1 MKRTLRTKIWCA
13 VLVVACVSGVAF
25 GVANLPRVQAEAVS
39 GGVEV
44 TEAPGNEA
52 VVSEESKAEVPEISE
67 NPEIFEV
74 SETAE
79 VSSAKEEFESHFTAD
94 EKLDFSKIPKIV
106 RTEDGSISIENGDG
120 SFDAENDPYFS
131 ASSIYGGKNVKVT
144 IKDVH
149 MSNKLEY
156 GLTPADNDCFVP
168 WWING
173 GYPWLETCE
182 LNEDGTLS
190 SPHYAFA
197 YVTIGFENTGD
208 EATGFLSG
216 AYAMGQ
222 YDTDGCP
229 LDMSE
234 CTTDK
239 RELINGIAEVP
250 MNAEDPNKTG
260 NILLEPGQT
269 RELVFIYLLSDESVY
284 VRTDDEA
291 AERDGVKNYI
301 EIVENYFIDAYTE
314 TDCRY
319 TIDVNSGLGPF
330 VQHKLIP
337 PRTPWHNGKVER
349 SHRNDRRYFY
359 NWEKFASAEDLNRKL
374 KDHLRW
380 SNRKPM
386 RTLGGKSPLD
396 LLREILSNA

>member
-1 MKRTLRTKIWCA
+1 M
-13 VLVVACVSGVAF
+13 
-25 GVANLPRVQAEAVS
+25 
-39 GGVEV
+39 
-44 TEAPGNEA
+44 
-52 VVSEESKAEVPEISE
+52 
-67 NPEIFEV
+67 FE
-74 SETAE
+74 
-79 VSSAKEEFESHFTAD
+79 EEFAASS
-94 EKLDFSKIPKIV
+94 KLDFSKFAKVV
-106 RTEDGSISIENGDG
+106 RGKDG
-120 SFDAENDPYFS
+120 SFS
-131 ASSIYGGKNVKVT
+131 
-144 IKDVH
+144 
-149 MSNKLEY
+149 LE
-156 GLTPADNDCFVP
+156 
-168 WWING
+168 
-173 GYPWLETCE
+173 
-182 LNEDGTLS
+182 NEDGTLS

-216 AYAMGQ
+216 VYAMGQ

-330 VQHKLIP
+330 VHYDVSDIVNDFFTEHK
-337 PRTPWHNGKVER
+337 
-349 SHRNDRRYFY
+349 
-359 NWEKFASAEDLNRKL
+359 
-374 KDHLRW
+374 
-380 SNRKPM
+380 
-386 RTLGGKSPLD
+386 
-396 LLREILSNA
+396 

>member
-1 MKRTLRTKIWCA
+1 MKRTMRIKIWCIA
-13 VLVVACVSGVAF
+13 LALSCVGGVAF
-25 GVANLPRVQAEAVS
+25 GAANLPHVQADTVSARDDTKMSSQADTSIKTAKDMFEA
-39 GGVEV
+39 E
-44 TEAPGNEA
+44 
-52 VVSEESKAEVPEISE
+52 
-67 NPEIFEV
+67 
-74 SETAE
+74 
-79 VSSAKEEFESHFTAD
+79 FTASS
-94 EKLDFSKIPKIV
+94 KLNFSKFAKVV
-106 RTEDGSISIENGDG
+106 RGKDGNVSLRNGDG
-120 SFDAENDPYFS
+120 SAVSENDRLYTVLG
-131 ASSIYGGKNVKVT
+131 ASGGRVLREEIV
-144 IKDVH
+144 DVH
-149 MSNKLEY
+149 LSDRLEY
-156 GLTPADNDCFVP
+156 GLTPADNENFVP
-168 WWING
+168 WMYSG
-173 GYPWLETCE
+173 RYPWLETCE

-330 VQHKLIP
+330 VHYDVSDIVNDFFTEHK
-337 PRTPWHNGKVER
+337 
-349 SHRNDRRYFY
+349 
-359 NWEKFASAEDLNRKL
+359 
-374 KDHLRW
+374 
-380 SNRKPM
+380 
-386 RTLGGKSPLD
+386 
-396 LLREILSNA
+396 

>member
-1 MKRTLRTKIWCA
+1 MKRTLRTKIWCG
-13 VLVVACVSGVAF
+13 VLAVACISGVAF

-52 VVSEESKAEVPEISE
+52 VVSEESKAEVPEISG
-67 NPEIFEV
+67 NPEISEV

-173 GYPWLETCE
+173 GYPWLE
-182 LNEDGTLS
+182 
-190 SPHYAFA
+190 
-197 YVTIGFENTGD
+197 NTGD

-229 LDMSE
+229 LDISE

-330 VQHKLIP
+330 VHYDVSDIVNDFFTEHK
-337 PRTPWHNGKVER
+337 
-349 SHRNDRRYFY
+349 
-359 NWEKFASAEDLNRKL
+359 
-374 KDHLRW
+374 
-380 SNRKPM
+380 
-386 RTLGGKSPLD
+386 
-396 LLREILSNA
+396 

>member
-1 MKRTLRTKIWCA
+1 MKRTLRTKIWCG

-25 GVANLPRVQAEAVS
+25 GVANLPRVQAD
-39 GGVEV
+39 
-44 TEAPGNEA
+44 T
-52 VVSEESKAEVPEISE
+52 VSERDDTKMSSQADTSLKTAKDM
-67 NPEIFEV
+67 FE
-74 SETAE
+74 
-79 VSSAKEEFESHFTAD
+79 EEFAASS
-94 EKLDFSKIPKIV
+94 KLDFSKFAKVV
-106 RTEDGSISIENGDG
+106 RGKDGNVSLRNGDG
-120 SFDAENDPYFS
+120 SAVSENDRLYTVLG
-131 ASSIYGGKNVKVT
+131 ASGGRGLREEIV
-144 IKDVH
+144 DVH
-149 MSNKLEY
+149 LSDRLEY
-156 GLTPADNDCFVP
+156 GLTPADNENFVP
-168 WWING
+168 WMYSG
-173 GYPWLETCE
+173 RYPWLETCE

-216 AYAMGQ
+216 EYAMGQ

-250 MNAEDPNKTG
+250 INAEDPNKTG

-319 TIDVNSGLGPF
+319 TIEVNSGLGPF
-330 VQHKLIP
+330 VHYDVSDIVNDFFTEHK
-337 PRTPWHNGKVER
+337 
-349 SHRNDRRYFY
+349 
-359 NWEKFASAEDLNRKL
+359 
-374 KDHLRW
+374 
-380 SNRKPM
+380 
-386 RTLGGKSPLD
+386 
-396 LLREILSNA
+396 

>member
-1 MKRTLRTKIWCA
+1 MKRTLRTKIWCG

-25 GVANLPRVQAEAVS
+25 GVANLPRVQAD
-39 GGVEV
+39 
-44 TEAPGNEA
+44 T
-52 VVSEESKAEVPEISE
+52 VSERDDTKMSSQADTSLKTAKDM
-67 NPEIFEV
+67 FE
-74 SETAE
+74 
-79 VSSAKEEFESHFTAD
+79 EEFAASS
-94 EKLDFSKIPKIV
+94 KLDFSKFAKVV
-106 RTEDGSISIENGDG
+106 RGKDGSFSLENEDGSAV
-120 SFDAENDPYFS
+120 AENDRLFTVLG
-131 ASSIYGGKNVKVT
+131 ASGGKALREEIV
-144 IKDVH
+144 DVH
-149 MSNKLEY
+149 LSDRLEY
-156 GLTPADNDCFVP
+156 GLTLADNENFVP
-168 WWING
+168 WMYSG
-173 GYPWLETCE
+173 RYPWLEACE

-216 AYAMGQ
+216 EYAMGQ

-229 LDMSE
+229 LDISE

-269 RELVFIYLLSDESVY
+269 RELVFTYLLSDESVY
-284 VRTDDEA
+284 VRTDNEA

-330 VQHKLIP
+330 VHYDVSDIVNDFFTEHK
-337 PRTPWHNGKVER
+337 
-349 SHRNDRRYFY
+349 
-359 NWEKFASAEDLNRKL
+359 
-374 KDHLRW
+374 
-380 SNRKPM
+380 
-386 RTLGGKSPLD
+386 
-396 LLREILSNA
+396 

>member
-13 VLVVACVSGVAF
+13 VLAVACVSGVAF
-25 GVANLPRVQAEAVS
+25 GVANLPHVQAEAVS
-39 GGVEV
+39 SGVEV

-52 VVSEESKAEVPEISE
+52 VVSEESKAEVPEISG
-67 NPEIFEV
+67 NPEISEV

-94 EKLDFSKIPKIV
+94 DKLDFSKIPKIV

-197 YVTIGFENTGD
+197 YVTIGFENTGN

-216 AYAMGQ
+216 EYAMGQ

-229 LDMSE
+229 LDISE

-330 VQHKLIP
+330 VHYDVSDIVNDFFTEHK
-337 PRTPWHNGKVER
+337 
-349 SHRNDRRYFY
+349 
-359 NWEKFASAEDLNRKL
+359 
-374 KDHLRW
+374 
-380 SNRKPM
+380 
-386 RTLGGKSPLD
+386 
-396 LLREILSNA
+396 

>member
-1 MKRTLRTKIWCA
+1 MKRTLRTKIWCV

-25 GVANLPRVQAEAVS
+25 GVANLPRVQAD
-39 GGVEV
+39 
-44 TEAPGNEA
+44 T
-52 VVSEESKAEVPEISE
+52 VSERDDTKMSSQADTSLKTAKDM
-67 NPEIFEV
+67 FE
-74 SETAE
+74 
-79 VSSAKEEFESHFTAD
+79 EEFAASS
-94 EKLDFSKIPKIV
+94 KLDFSKFAKVV
-106 RTEDGSISIENGDG
+106 RGMDGSFSLEKEDGSAV
-120 SFDAENDPYFS
+120 AENDCLYTVFG
-131 ASSIYGGKNVKVT
+131 ASGGKALREEIV
-144 IKDVH
+144 DVH
-149 MSNKLEY
+149 LSDRLEY
-156 GLTPADNDCFVP
+156 GLTLADNENFVP
-168 WWING
+168 WMYSG
-173 GYPWLETCE
+173 RYPWLETCE

-229 LDMSE
+229 LDISE

-260 NILLEPGQT
+260 NILLEPGQP

-330 VQHKLIP
+330 VHYDVSDIVNDFFTEHK
-337 PRTPWHNGKVER
+337 
-349 SHRNDRRYFY
+349 
-359 NWEKFASAEDLNRKL
+359 
-374 KDHLRW
+374 
-380 SNRKPM
+380 
-386 RTLGGKSPLD
+386 
-396 LLREILSNA
+396 

>member
-1 MKRTLRTKIWCA
+1 MKRTLRTKIWCG

-25 GVANLPRVQAEAVS
+25 GVANLPRVQAD
-39 GGVEV
+39 
-44 TEAPGNEA
+44 T
-52 VVSEESKAEVPEISE
+52 VSERDDTKMSSQADTSLKTAKD
-67 NPEIFEV
+67 IFE
-74 SETAE
+74 
-79 VSSAKEEFESHFTAD
+79 EEFAASS
-94 EKLDFSKIPKIV
+94 KLDFSKFAKVV
-106 RTEDGSISIENGDG
+106 RGKDGSFSLENEDGSAV
-120 SFDAENDPYFS
+120 AENDCLYTVFG
-131 ASSIYGGKNVKVT
+131 ASGGKALREEIV
-144 IKDVH
+144 DVH
-149 MSNKLEY
+149 LSDRLEY
-156 GLTPADNDCFVP
+156 GLTPADNENFVP
-168 WWING
+168 WMYSG
-173 GYPWLETCE
+173 RYPWLETCE

-216 AYAMGQ
+216 EYVMGQ

-260 NILLEPGQT
+260 NILLEPGQA

-330 VQHKLIP
+330 VHYDVSDIVNDFFTEHK
-337 PRTPWHNGKVER
+337 
-349 SHRNDRRYFY
+349 
-359 NWEKFASAEDLNRKL
+359 
-374 KDHLRW
+374 
-380 SNRKPM
+380 
-386 RTLGGKSPLD
+386 
-396 LLREILSNA
+396 

>member
-1 MKRTLRTKIWCA
+1 MKRTMRIKIWCA
-13 VLVVACVSGVAF
+13 VLAVACVSGVAF
-25 GVANLPRVQAEAVS
+25 GAANLPHVQAEAVS
-39 GGVEV
+39 GGIKV
-44 TEAPGNEA
+44 TEAPGSEA
-52 VVSEESKAEVPEISE
+52 AVSEESKESESEVLEVPESSEVSE
-67 NPEIFEV
+67 NSEISEV
-74 SETAE
+74 SETAV
-79 VSSAKEEFESHFTAD
+79 VSAAKEEFESHYTAN
-94 EKLDFSKIPKIV
+94 EKLNFSTMPKIV
-106 RTEDGSISIENGDG
+106 RAEDGSISIENGDD

-131 ASSIYGGKNVKVT
+131 ASSIYGGKDVKVT
-144 IKDVH
+144 IKDVY

-173 GYPWLETCE
+173 GYPWLEYCE
-182 LNEDGTLS
+182 LNADGTLS

-197 YVTIGFENTGD
+197 YVTIGFENIGD

-216 AYAMGQ
+216 EYAMGQ

-239 RELINGIAEVP
+239 RELIDGVVEVP

-260 NILLEPGQT
+260 NILLEPGQA
-269 RELVFIYLLSDESVY
+269 RELVFTYLLSDESVY
-284 VRTDDEA
+284 VRTDNEA

-330 VQHKLIP
+330 VHYDVSDIVNDFFTEHK
-337 PRTPWHNGKVER
+337 
-349 SHRNDRRYFY
+349 
-359 NWEKFASAEDLNRKL
+359 
-374 KDHLRW
+374 
-380 SNRKPM
+380 
-386 RTLGGKSPLD
+386 
-396 LLREILSNA
+396 

>member
-1 MKRTLRTKIWCA
+1 MKRTLRTKIWCV
-13 VLVVACVSGVAF
+13 VLVVACISSVAF

-67 NPEIFEV
+67 NPEISEV

-156 GLTPADNDCFVP
+156 GLTPADNDC
-168 WWING
+168 
-173 GYPWLETCE
+173 
-182 LNEDGTLS
+182 
-190 SPHYAFA
+190 
-197 YVTIGFENTGD
+197 
-208 EATGFLSG
+208 
-216 AYAMGQ
+216 
-222 YDTDGCP
+222 P

-250 MNAEDPNKTG
+250 INAEDPNKTG

-330 VQHKLIP
+330 VHYDVSDIVNDFFTEHK
-337 PRTPWHNGKVER
+337 
-349 SHRNDRRYFY
+349 
-359 NWEKFASAEDLNRKL
+359 
-374 KDHLRW
+374 
-380 SNRKPM
+380 
-386 RTLGGKSPLD
+386 
-396 LLREILSNA
+396 

>member
-1 MKRTLRTKIWCA
+1 MKRTMRIKIWCA
-13 VLVVACVSGVAF
+13 VLAVACVSGVAF
-25 GVANLPRVQAEAVS
+25 GAANLPHVQAN
-39 GGVEV
+39 
-44 TEAPGNEA
+44 T
-52 VVSEESKAEVPEISE
+52 VSERDDTKMSSQADTSIKTAKD
-67 NPEIFEV
+67 IFE
-74 SETAE
+74 E
-79 VSSAKEEFESHFTAD
+79 KFTASS
-94 EKLDFSKIPKIV
+94 KLDFSKFAKVV
-106 RTEDGSISIENGDG
+106 RGKDGNVSLRNGDG
-120 SFDAENDPYFS
+120 SAVSENDRLYTVLG
-131 ASSIYGGKNVKVT
+131 ASGGRALREEIV
-144 IKDVH
+144 DVH
-149 MSNKLEY
+149 LSDRLEY
-156 GLTPADNDCFVP
+156 GLTPADNENFVP
-168 WWING
+168 WMYSG
-173 GYPWLETCE
+173 RYPWLETCE

-216 AYAMGQ
+216 EYAMGQ

-229 LDMSE
+229 LDISE

-260 NILLEPGQT
+260 NILLDPGQT

-330 VQHKLIP
+330 VHYDVSDIVNDFFTEHK
-337 PRTPWHNGKVER
+337 
-349 SHRNDRRYFY
+349 
-359 NWEKFASAEDLNRKL
+359 
-374 KDHLRW
+374 
-380 SNRKPM
+380 
-386 RTLGGKSPLD
+386 
-396 LLREILSNA
+396 